1 MNNKFLGY
9 LSIPLTL
16 AGHNMQAQQAE
27 QITNGSEKQTVKNE
41 HRVHPFR

>member
-16 AGHNMQAQQAE
+16 AGHNMQAQQADKL
-27 QITNGSEKQTVKNE
+27 NGSEKTNGKKMNNVSS
-41 HRVHPFR
+41 FR

>member
-16 AGHNMQAQQAE
+16 AGHNMQAQQAD
-27 QITNGSEKQTVKNE
+27 
-41 HRVHPFR
+41 